1 MQFIKQLIGFGLV
14 GVLNTTIGLVIYYL
28 FILINT
34 DWYILGNLVG
44 FVVSTFNA
52 YIWNSK
58 FVFNDKKK
66 VDNLPKKR
74 LRDSKSEILK
84 TYLSYATTL
93 CLSTFLLYIWVDIF
107 NISAIIAPI
116 INLFIT
122 IPLNFLMNKYWVYKI
137 KKV

>member
-28 FILINT
+28 FIWINT

-52 YIWNSK
+52 DIWNSK
-58 FVFNDKKK
+58 FVFKDKNRI
-66 VDNLPKKR
+66 DDLPKKD
-74 LRDSKSEILK
+74 LRNSKSEILK

-93 CLSTFLLYIWVDIF
+93 GLSTVLLYIWVDIF
-107 NISAIIAPI
+107 NVSATIAPI

-122 IPLNFLMNKYWVYKI
+122 IPLNFLMNKYWVYKT

>member
-14 GVLNTTIGLVIYYL
+14 GVLSTTIGLVIYYL
-28 FILINT
+28 FIWINT

-116 INLFIT
+116 INLFLT

>member
-28 FILINT
+28 FIWINT

-116 INLFIT
+116 INLFLT